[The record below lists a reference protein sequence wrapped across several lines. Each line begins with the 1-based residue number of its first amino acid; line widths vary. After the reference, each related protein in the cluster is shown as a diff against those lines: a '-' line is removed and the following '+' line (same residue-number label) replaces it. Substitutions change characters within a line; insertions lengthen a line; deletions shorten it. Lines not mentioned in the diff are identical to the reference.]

1 MREWMPGDTHTFT
14 LLQQKHRIVTGNI
27 ISSGLPFH
35 KVVLFDDTVQSWQK
49 PYLFSYS
56 HGRGIHIESP
66 FDKGWWQ
73 NIVDFIGWR
82 VSGILKPSRQNW
94 ISTFDVESKKF
105 DKVSCCDDK
114 EPLLGSSNGIVWN

>member
-1 MREWMPGDTHTFT
+1 MT
-14 LLQQKHRIVTGNI
+14 
-27 ISSGLPFH
+27 SSSEVDKSLIYF
-35 KVVLFDDTVQSWQK
+35 L
-49 PYLFSYS
+49 S

-114 EPLLGSSNGIVWN
+114 EPLLGSSNGIV